1 MFNVKLFLHVWLKKR
16 RKISWVCI
24 MFALREKE
32 KNKKH
37 VTSDLYTVVIY
48 FYRVVY
54 CKVKE
59 LVESLLVSDS
69 NSDVCSELAWLPPSR
84 RIPSGLCQDTW
95 FTRSAWSSWDCSHS
109 PSTKTEQSFGVSPPP
124 HTVSPDCVCRNRPL
138 DGRGGSEQRR
148 PSGRITSAECWSSSS
163 SPSPPVTKSAAK

>member
-1 MFNVKLFLHVWLKKR
+1 
-16 RKISWVCI
+16 

-69 NSDVCSELAWLPPSR
+69 SSDVCSELAWLPPSKSN
-84 RIPSGLCQDTW
+84 PAGLCQDTCPY
-95 FTRSAWSSWDCSHS
+95 RPSAWSSWDCSHS
-109 PSTKTEQSFGVSPPP
+109 PSLKAEQSFRVSIPP
-124 HTVSPDCVCRNRPL
+124 HTVSPDCVCRYRPE
-138 DGRGGSEQRR
+138 DGRGGSEHRW